1 MPKPPPFET
10 QPFTRKDIDG
20 FLEETQNQWANL
32 IALARALMTRGAI
45 QPECQQGAYWLEH
58 GQLKLAIESLKM
70 AYHDAP
76 ESIPDSEDGAEEV
89 EPGKDE
95 NAG

>member
-32 IALARALMTRGAI
+32 VELARALMTKAAI
-45 QPECQQGAYWLEH
+45 QPELQQAAYWLEH
-58 GQLKLAIESLKM
+58 GQIKLAIEQLKM

-76 ESIPDSEDGAEEV
+76 ECPVPPTEDDAAEPDEEAEA
-89 EPGKDE
+89 
-95 NAG
+95 AG